1 MSSAWAPTF
10 SMFKRLFYW
19 RTWFDILFF
28 SNKYLILIHWPIA
41 TISLRP
47 RSPHRAEE
55 FISDCLLVCRGKRRK
70 MENSRMFKTCLNKI
84 YFNAEVRTPN
94 HLTSIRWGRLSWR
107 TSLAMESAE
116 LAYGNVAI
124 RRKTTFSFFP
134 TSIRSSLA
142 VACFPL
148 RHFRSKSAGNQKT
161 PAEREEKCKAC

>member
-1 MSSAWAPTF
+1 MSSAWAPFF

-28 SNKYLILIHWPIA
+28 SKYLILIHWPIA

-47 RSPHRAEE
+47 RSLAEPHIEKKNLFPIVCLFAEE
-55 FISDCLLVCRGKRRK
+55 SEEKWKTVECLKHVWIKFILMPKFARLTIWHQSDGD
-70 MENSRMFKTCLNKI
+70 
-84 YFNAEVRTPN
+84 
-94 HLTSIRWGRLSWR
+94 GLSLR
-107 TSLAMESAE
+107 TSPAMESGK

-134 TSIRSSLA
+134 TSIRSSFA
-142 VACFPL
+142 FPL